1 MFLLVIWWLLKCFSV
16 KPYRYHMYSHDI
28 EADQKKLHIDFCC
41 IKRDVYFQKL
51 HKFWVQTRKWEH
63 TFFAQILVVTK

>member
-1 MFLLVIWWLLKCFSV
+1 
-16 KPYRYHMYSHDI
+16 MYSHDI